1 MVRDEHAE
9 LFQCPGE
16 RYQIHRSVCQG
27 RQKRNYAKCAQC
39 ATKQALLET
48 ESKAKA
54 EKQKMGIFKAY
65 DIRGTYPDQLDET
78 MARRIG
84 AATAQ
89 FLRGREIAVGRDMRP
104 SSESLAAALIE
115 GVASTGTNVIDLGL
129 IGTEMSYFAVG
140 HYGYAGA
147 IMTTASHNPAKY
159 NGFKLSR
166 ENAMPIGGETGL
178 ANIQTILESGLAI
191 AAERKG
197 TVSRQDVYPS
207 YKEHILRFLKNI
219 KPLRVVVDAGNGMAG
234 KIFPFLFGQLPL
246 EVVPLYFE
254 LDGRFPNHEANPL
267 KAENLR
273 ELQAKVVSSSAH
285 LGVAFDGDSDR
296 CVFVEETGR
305 TISADLVTA
314 LIARS
319 LLTPS
324 ERAVVV
330 YDLRSSH
337 VVPEE
342 ISRAGGIPC
351 QERVG
356 HSFMKATMRKR
367 KAIFGGELAGH
378 YYYRDNYFADS
389 AMITFA
395 LMLNILSAQEKPLSE
410 IIAPLRRYFST
421 GEINFEVADP
431 DAKIREIAK
440 RFAKGRIH
448 YLDGITVEF
457 DEWWF
462 NCRKSNTEPLL
473 RLNLEAH
480 SPQMMEKARQEVEAV
495 IQA

>member
-1 MVRDEHAE
+1 
-9 LFQCPGE
+9 
-16 RYQIHRSVCQG
+16 
-27 RQKRNYAKCAQC
+27 
-39 ATKQALLET
+39 
-48 ESKAKA
+48 
-54 EKQKMGIFKAY
+54 
-65 DIRGTYPDQLDET
+65 
-78 MARRIG
+78 
-84 AATAQ
+84 
-89 FLRGREIAVGRDMRP
+89 
-104 SSESLAAALIE
+104 
-115 GVASTGTNVIDLGL
+115 
-129 IGTEMSYFAVG
+129 
-140 HYGYAGA
+140 
-147 IMTTASHNPAKY
+147 
-159 NGFKLSR
+159 
-166 ENAMPIGGETGL
+166 
-178 ANIQTILESGLAI
+178 
-191 AAERKG
+191 
-197 TVSRQDVYPS
+197 
-207 YKEHILRFLKNI
+207 
-219 KPLRVVVDAGNGMAG
+219 LRVVVDAGNGMAG
-234 KIFPFLFGQLPL
+234 KIFPFLFEQLPL

-273 ELQAKVVSSSAH
+273 ELQEKVVSSSAH
-285 LGVAFDGDSDR
+285 LGVAFDGDADR

-305 TISADLVTA
+305 AISSDLVTA

-356 HSFMKATMRKR
+356 HAFMKATMRKR